1 MLSAASLF
9 FFLMRRRPPR
19 STRTDT
25 LFPYTTL
32 FRSGVILVTI
42 NYRLGA
48 LGYFA
53 HPALSAAKP
62 RREAL
67 ANYGLMD
74 QMAALRWVQKN
85 IAAFG
90 GDPGKVTLF
99 GESAGAI
106 GVTTILAHSEAKGL
120 FARAIVQSGVGLL
133 DPRPLIEQEALGTAL
148 AARAGAPPS
157 ATIDALR
164 ALSADARV
172 AAGDVRA

>member
-1 MLSAASLF
+1 
-9 FFLMRRRPPR
+9 MRISDWSSDVCSSDLPAGARKLPVMVWIHGGAHVIG
-19 STRTDT
+19 SGT
-25 LFPYTTL
+25 FPAFDGTA
-32 FRSGVILVTI
+32 FARQGVILVTI

-62 RREAL
+62 RRDAL

-120 FARAIVQSGVGLL
+120 FARASVQSGVGLL
-133 DPRPLIEQEALGTAL
+133 R
-148 AARAGAPPS
+148 
-157 ATIDALR
+157 
-164 ALSADARV
+164 
-172 AAGDVRA
+172 